1 MDAIAALTQR
11 ASVAK
16 LQAPGPT
23 DEQMQ
28 VLLKAAVRAADHG
41 LIRPWRFLRVEGEGR
56 EKLGELFVRAGIVD
70 KPDLGQP
77 QREKLAKMPLRA
89 PCLLLVI
96 ACVQDHPKVPAQEQI
111 ISAGAA
117 AQNIINAAFAMGLG
131 AMWRTGDMAYHPEVR
146 DALGLAE
153 SEELVGYLYLGT
165 PANKVP
171 EPRVPAI
178 EPLLQ
183 DWP

>member
-23 DEQMQ
+23 DEQLKI
-28 VLLKAAVRAADHG
+28 LLNAAVRAADHG
-41 LIRPWRFLRVEGEGR
+41 LIRPWRFVRIEGEGR
-56 EKLGELFVRAGIVD
+56 ERLGQVFIRAGEKD

-77 QREKLAKMPLRA
+77 QREKLGKMPLRA

-96 ACVQDHPKVPAQEQI
+96 ARVQDHPKVPAQEQI

-146 DALGLAE
+146 SALGLAE

-165 PANKVP
+165 PVNKIP
-171 EPRVPAI
+171 APKPPAI